1 MYNLLKQELSKKLMT
16 NCKWVSS
23 MAIHPEGLYTS
34 CICLSVLHELAL
46 NINIYEMS
54 FKKYYQVS
62 LLQDLQLIQNEFHK
76 SLYRNEERKILVI
89 M

>member
-1 MYNLLKQELSKKLMT
+1 VYNLLKQELSKKLMT

-46 NINIYEMS
+46 NINIYKMS
-54 FKKYYQVS
+54 FKK
-62 LLQDLQLIQNEFHK
+62 
-76 SLYRNEERKILVI
+76 
-89 M
+89 